1 MRPRKID
8 ALQYKRAELFFIRQM
23 AARVTM
29 IPVPPYLDNLCQ
41 QFDVP
46 PFDRFAMLRNGSDAG
61 IATFSKYRLGSELQN
76 AFTIAPAARCLVQHQ
91 SGPAE

>member
-1 MRPRKID
+1 
-8 ALQYKRAELFFIRQM
+8 
-23 AARVTM
+23 M

-46 PFDRFAMLRNGSDAG
+46 LFDRFAMLRNGNDAG
-61 IATFSKYRLGSELQN
+61 IATFSKYRPGPELRN
-76 AFTIAPAARCLVQHQ
+76 AFTIASAARCLVQHQ